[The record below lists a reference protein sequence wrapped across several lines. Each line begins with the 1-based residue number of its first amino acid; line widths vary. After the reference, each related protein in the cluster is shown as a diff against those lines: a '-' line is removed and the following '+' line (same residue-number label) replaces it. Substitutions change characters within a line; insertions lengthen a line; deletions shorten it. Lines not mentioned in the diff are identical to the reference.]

1 MRWSA
6 YGPCTGFVRKDR
18 LPHAL
23 AAGDV
28 FARGDDGSLRL
39 LGESFAERSERIA
52 AFAARL
58 EAAGEIAL
66 RRELFPLVDAF
77 EAAPSAAID
86 RGLVPW
92 LGVRPYGVHLCAH
105 VRKEGALF
113 VFVAVRSKTKS
124 FPGAWDN
131 SVAGGQPLGLSLL
144 DNVIKECDEEAS
156 IPREIAARAVPT
168 STITYV
174 REDATGL
181 KPDTLFCYDLELPP
195 DFEPRPR
202 DGEVERFLCIPAAEL
217 AHTVREQARC
227 KPNCSLVWIEFLLRH
242 GELDGDTTTAER
254 TELRRRLRAPLP

>member
-1 MRWSA
+1 MRWHA
-6 YGPCTGFVRKDR
+6 DGPCTGFVRKDR
-18 LPHAL
+18 LPQAL
-23 AAGDV
+23 AQGSV
-28 FARGDDGSLRL
+28 FQRGDDGGMRL
-39 LGESFAERSERIA
+39 LGESFADRSERIA
-52 AFAARL
+52 TFAASL

-66 RRELFPLVDAF
+66 RRELFPLTDDF
-77 EAAPSAAID
+77 QLPPCAAID

-92 LGVRPYGVHLCAH
+92 LGVRPYGVHLCAY

-113 VFVAVRSKTKS
+113 VFVAVRSRTKS

-131 SVAGGQPLGLSLL
+131 TVAGGQPLGLSLL

-156 IPREIAARAVPT
+156 IPREIAVRAVPT
-168 STITYV
+168 ATITYV

-181 KPDTLFCYDLELPP
+181 KPDTLFCHDLELPP

-242 GELDGDTTTAER
+242 GELDGDTTAADR